1 MRFLKKI
8 SFKNVFKWSFI
19 FALFLFVWA
28 NIWVHVESKNFV
40 FQNAKKLPSVKVGLL
55 LGTSRS
61 LQSGNTNPFFEYRV
75 QAAYE
80 LYRTGKIKHILISG
94 DNSKLSY
101 NEPEDLKNA
110 LLALGVPACNIT
122 LDFAGFDTYDS
133 VIRANKI
140 FGQTEFIVISQ
151 EFHVKRAVYIGRR
164 FDLGVWGYCSKD
176 VSKSKSFLTHFRE
189 YFARVKAY
197 LEVKLNVDPHF
208 LGEKLVID

>member
-1 MRFLKKI
+1 MRFLKNI
-8 SFKNVFKWSFI
+8 SFKKVIKWSFI
-19 FALFLFVWA
+19 FALFLFIWA
-28 NIWVHVESKNFV
+28 NIWVHVESKKYV
-40 FQNAKKLPSVKVGLL
+40 FKTAEEIPDVKVGLV
-55 LGTSRS
+55 LGTSRV
-61 LQSGNTNPFFEYRV
+61 LKNGNTNPFFEFRV
-75 QAAYE
+75 KAAYE
-80 LYRTGKIKHILISG
+80 LYRSGKIKHILISG

-140 FGQTEFIVISQ
+140 FGQTKFIVISQ
-151 EFHVKRAVYIGRR
+151 EFHVQRAVYIGRR
-164 FDLGVWGYCSKD
+164 FDLEVWGYCAKD

-197 LEVKLNVDPHF
+197 IEVKLNVDPHF
-208 LGEKLVID
+208 LGEKLVIE